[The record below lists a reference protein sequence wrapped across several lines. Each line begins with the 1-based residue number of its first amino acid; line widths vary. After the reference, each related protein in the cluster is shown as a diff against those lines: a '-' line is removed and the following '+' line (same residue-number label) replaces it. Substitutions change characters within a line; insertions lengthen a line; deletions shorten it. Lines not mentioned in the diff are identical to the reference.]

1 MKKRYRYIKMSY
13 YSERGHCKNKIKV
26 ELALSN
32 FVTKSDLKNE
42 SGVGI
47 LKFAKTVDLANL
59 KSEVDKAEL
68 DKLKTVP
75 VDLSTLNN
83 VVRND
88 VVKNSTYE

>member
-26 ELALSN
+26 QLGLSN

-47 LKFAKTVDLANL
+47 LKIPKTVGLANL
-59 KSEVDKAEL
+59 KSEVDKADL
-68 DKLKTVP
+68 DKLKTAP